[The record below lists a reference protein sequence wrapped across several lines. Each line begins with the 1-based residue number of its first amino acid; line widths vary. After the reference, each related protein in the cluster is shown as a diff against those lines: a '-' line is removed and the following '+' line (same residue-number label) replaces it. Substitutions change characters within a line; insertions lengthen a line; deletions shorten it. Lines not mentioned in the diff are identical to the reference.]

1 MDLARSL
8 HLPEDVVKNSS
19 IINILGNHSILIEN
33 FKSIMDYKED
43 FVKIKAKNRIIS
55 IHGEK
60 FAIEYYNQEEIKIN
74 GRMNSIFFEVL
85 RD

>member
-1 MDLARSL
+1 MDLSRSF
-8 HLPEDVVKNSS
+8 HLPEDVVKKSS
-19 IINILGNHSILIEN
+19 IINILGDHSIRIEN

-55 IHGEK
+55 IHGERLT
-60 FAIEYYNQEEIKIN
+60 IEYYNREEIKIN
-74 GRMNSIFFEVL
+74 GRMNSIFFEVF

>member
-1 MDLARSL
+1 MDLSRSL
-8 HLPEDVVKNSS
+8 HLPEDVVKKSS

-55 IHGEK
+55 IHGERLT
-60 FAIEYYNQEEIKIN
+60 IEYYNREEIKIN

>member
-1 MDLARSL
+1 MDLSRSL
-8 HLPEDVVKNSS
+8 HLPEDVVKHSS

-55 IHGEK
+55 IHGERLT
-60 FAIEYYNQEEIKIN
+60 IEYYNREEIKIN

>member
-1 MDLARSL
+1 MDLSRSL
-8 HLPEDVVKNSS
+8 HLPEDVVKKSS

-33 FKSIMDYKED
+33 FKSIMDYKQD

-55 IHGEK
+55 IHGERLT
-60 FAIEYYNQEEIKIN
+60 IEYYNREEIKIN

>member
-1 MDLARSL
+1 MDLSRSL
-8 HLPEDVVKNSS
+8 HLPEDVVKKSS
-19 IINILGNHSILIEN
+19 IINILGDHSILIEN

-55 IHGEK
+55 IHGERLT
-60 FAIEYYNQEEIKIN
+60 IEYYNREEIKIN

>member
-8 HLPEDVVKNSS
+8 HLPEDVTKKSS
-19 IINILGNHSILIEN
+19 IINILGNNSILIEN

-55 IHGEK
+55 IHGERLT
-60 FAIEYYNQEEIKIN
+60 IEYYNREEIKIN
-74 GRMNSIFFEVL
+74 GRMDSIFFEVL